1 MTLDDW
7 VALAMLWW
15 RGRGRRAIASWLSDP
30 HGAARLGTGSDT
42 ALPAVA
48 AAIAPELATSGR
60 LAAARTRAEA
70 ALDAARAG
78 RIVAVPWS
86 DRRYPAFLA
95 AIPDP
100 PPVLWLRGDLA
111 ALDGPAVA
119 VIGSRVG
126 TSYACEVSRTLG
138 ADLASRG
145 VTVVSGLARGV
156 DSAAHRGVLAVDGR
170 TIAVLG
176 SGVDVVYPSEHAD
189 LAGEIARRGL
199 LVSEL
204 PPRTTPRPAY
214 FPMRNRLI
222 SGLSRAVVV
231 VEASERSGSLI
242 TARLALEQGRDVM
255 AVPGNVLSGR
265 NRGAHA
271 LLRDGARIVETADDI
286 VEELGLE
293 AAAAGGGTGAAA
305 SPRAGGSPEAR
316 DPILRHMD
324 AGEAYEIDDLAARTG
339 LESAA
344 LLAGLTDLEIRGRV
358 ARAGAGRFVRA
369 GMVT

>member
-7 VALAMLWW
+7 VALAMMWW
-15 RGRGRRAIASWLSDP
+15 RGRGRRAIANWLSDP
-30 HGAARLGTGSDT
+30 HGAARLGTASDT
-42 ALPAVA
+42 TLRAVA
-48 AAIAPELATSGR
+48 AAIAPALATSGR
-60 LAAARTRAEA
+60 LADARTRAQA
-70 ALDAARAG
+70 ALAAARAG
-78 RIVAVPWS
+78 RIAAVPWS
-86 DRRYPAFLA
+86 DCRYPALLA

-100 PPVLWLRGDLA
+100 PPVLWLRGDPA

-119 VIGSRVG
+119 VVGSRAG
-126 TSYACEVSRTLG
+126 TLYACEVSGTLG

-156 DSAAHRGVLAVDGR
+156 DSAAHRGVLGVDGR

-176 SGVDVVYPSEHAD
+176 SGVDVVYPSEHAA
-189 LAGEIARRGL
+189 LAGGIARRGL
-199 LVSEL
+199 LVSEF
-204 PPRTTPRPAY
+204 PPGTTPRRAH

-271 LLRDGARIVETADDI
+271 LLRDGARIVETADDV
-286 VEELGLE
+286 VEELGF
-293 AAAAGGGTGAAA
+293 AAAAACRETGGAA
-305 SPRAGGSPEAR
+305 SPRAGGASEAS
-316 DPILRHMD
+316 DPILCHMD
-324 AGEAYEIDDLAARTG
+324 AGEVYEIDDLAARSG
-339 LESAA
+339 LDSAA
-344 LLAGLTDLEIRGRV
+344 LLAGLTDLELQGRV